1 MKLKKTLCFSFLKNN
16 FAISTIS
23 ISMTMS
29 LTFFGV
35 IVVAWDPFTCAAKT
49 FRFFV
54 TSHSRIW
61 ILAGVLWWFLRWY
74 LHMHYYISLCCS
86 NDNRDLN
93 RMEDS
98 REKLGSCKFAVKQS
112 LNELAYISQRHRN
125 RQLEFEKK
133 ILSEIVTSIDLEHV
147 NKP

>member
-1 MKLKKTLCFSFLKNN
+1 
-16 FAISTIS
+16 
-23 ISMTMS
+23 
-29 LTFFGV
+29 
-35 IVVAWDPFTCAAKT
+35 
-49 FRFFV
+49 
-54 TSHSRIW
+54 
-61 ILAGVLWWFLRWY
+61 
-74 LHMHYYISLCCS
+74 
-86 NDNRDLN
+86 
-93 RMEDS
+93 MEDS